1 MMVKQLLYSCSGH
14 IRNLLFLIGLVLL
27 AACSTPAN
35 IVYFQ
40 DAPHNEELS
49 PLKIDYI
56 RLQPTDQISVVVNS
70 RDPQVASMFNLPY
83 YGKRLAE
90 SQSLTG
96 SGGNMNASAQS
107 ISGYTVDSHGDI
119 DFPVLGKIHLAGLT
133 REEAENLIKSLLI
146 KSRQIKDPVV
156 IVEFMNLGF
165 SVLGE
170 VSRPGRYKIDRDR
183 FTLFD
188 ALSLAGDLTINGQRE
203 DVALVRHEV
212 NHDVLY
218 RLNLLDIQQI
228 YDSPAFYVQQGDV
241 IYVTPNDKRQRES
254 TINGNNVRS
263 TSFWISIAS
272 LASSLAVLIYN
283 IVN

>member
-1 MMVKQLLYSCSGH
+1 MMVKQLFCTYPGY
-14 IRNLLFLIGLVLL
+14 IRKALFLLSIVLL
-27 AACSTPAN
+27 AGCGTPAN

-49 PLKIDYI
+49 PLKVEYI
-56 RLQPTDQISVVVNS
+56 RLQPTDQISIVVNS

-83 YGKRLAE
+83 YGKRLAD

-133 REEAENLIKSLLI
+133 REEAENSIKSLLI
-146 KSRQIKDPVV
+146 ESRQIKDPVV

-165 SVLGE
+165 SVLGD

-203 DVALVRHEV
+203 DVALVRHEAD
-212 NHDVLY
+212 HDVLY
-218 RLNLLDIQQI
+218 RLNLLDIKQI

-241 IYVTPNDKRQRES
+241 IYVTPNEKRQRES

-263 TSFWISIAS
+263 TSFWISI
-272 LASSLAVLIYN
+272 SSLATSIITLLIS
-283 IVN
+283 II

>member
-27 AACSTPAN
+27 TACSTPAN

-40 DAPHNEELS
+40 DASHNEELS

-263 TSFWISIAS
+263 TSFWISV
-272 LASSLAVLIYN
+272 SSLATSITTLLISV
-283 IVN
+283 IL

>member
-1 MMVKQLLYSCSGH
+1 MVKQLLYTCSGF
-14 IRNLLFLIGLVLL
+14 IRTIPILLGLALL
-27 AACSTPAN
+27 VACSTPAN

-40 DAPHNEELS
+40 DAPHNAELT
-49 PLKIDYI
+49 PLKVDYI
-56 RLQPTDQISVVVNS
+56 RLQPTDQISIVVNS

-96 SGGNMNASAQS
+96 TGGNMSANSQS

-133 REEAENLIKSLLI
+133 REEAENSIKTLLI

-212 NHDVLY
+212 EHDVLY
-218 RLNLLDIQQI
+218 RLNLLDIEQI
-228 YDSPAFYVQQGDV
+228 YASPAFYVQQGDV
-241 IYVTPNDKRQRES
+241 IYVTPNEKRQRES

-263 TSFWISIAS
+263 TSFWIS
-272 LASSLAVLIYN
+272 LSSLATS
-283 IVN
+283 IVTLLVSVIR

>member
-40 DAPHNEELS
+40 DATHNEELS

-263 TSFWISIAS
+263 TSFWISV
-272 LASSLAVLIYN
+272 SSLATSITTLLISV
-283 IVN
+283 IL

>member
-56 RLQPTDQISVVVNS
+56 HLQPTDQMSVVVNS

-263 TSFWISIAS
+263 TSFWISV
-272 LASSLAVLIYN
+272 SSLATSITTLLISV
-283 IVN
+283 IL

>member
-1 MMVKQLLYSCSGH
+1 MMVKQLFCTYPGY
-14 IRNLLFLIGLVLL
+14 IRKALFLLSIVLL
-27 AACSTPAN
+27 AGCGTPAN

-49 PLKIDYI
+49 PLKVEYI
-56 RLQPTDQISVVVNS
+56 RLQPTDQISIVVNS

-83 YGKRLAE
+83 YGKRLAD

-96 SGGNMNASAQS
+96 SGGNMNAGAQS

-119 DFPVLGKIHLAGLT
+119 DFPVLGKINLAGLT
-133 REEAENLIKSLLI
+133 REEAENSIKSLLI
-146 KSRQIKDPVV
+146 ESRQIKDPVV

-165 SVLGE
+165 SVLGD

-203 DVALVRHEV
+203 DVALVRHEAD
-212 NHDVLY
+212 HDVLY
-218 RLNLLDIQQI
+218 RLNLLDIKQI

-241 IYVTPNDKRQRES
+241 IYVTPNEKRQRES

-263 TSFWISIAS
+263 TSFWISI
-272 LASSLAVLIYN
+272 SSLATSIITLLIS
-283 IVN
+283 II

>member
-1 MMVKQLLYSCSGH
+1 MMVRQLFCTYPGY
-14 IRNLLFLIGLVLL
+14 IRKALFLLSIVLL
-27 AACSTPAN
+27 AGCGTPAN

-49 PLKIDYI
+49 PLKVEYI
-56 RLQPTDQISVVVNS
+56 RLQPTDQISIVVNS

-83 YGKRLAE
+83 YGKRLAD

-96 SGGNMNASAQS
+96 SGGNINASAQS

-133 REEAENLIKSLLI
+133 REEAENSIKSLLI
-146 KSRQIKDPVV
+146 ESRQIKDPVV

-165 SVLGE
+165 SVLGD

-203 DVALVRHEV
+203 DVALVRHEAD
-212 NHDVLY
+212 HDVLY
-218 RLNLLDIQQI
+218 RLNLLDIKQI

-241 IYVTPNDKRQRES
+241 IYVTPNEKRQRES

-263 TSFWISIAS
+263 TSFWISI
-272 LASSLAVLIYN
+272 SSLATSIITLLIS
-283 IVN
+283 II

>member
-56 RLQPTDQISVVVNS
+56 HLQPTDQISVVVNS

-165 SVLGE
+165 SVLGD

-263 TSFWISIAS
+263 TSFWISV
-272 LASSLAVLIYN
+272 SSLATSITTLLISV
-283 IVN
+283 IL